1 MNDSKQQKYWCDVE
15 QWYCRS
21 SYVSEKYYEL
31 YNSVFNHMAQPYIY
45 LKIIS
50 NVYIEWVFLQTSVKY
65 PVLYDLQDYHFK

>member
-45 LKIIS
+45 LK
-50 NVYIEWVFLQTSVKY
+50 
-65 PVLYDLQDYHFK
+65 